1 MQFLALQVW
10 PADRVLFG
18 NYLGRTRNNVLSMDV
33 DQGNG
38 GFDYV
43 FCIWPKL
50 MLGKLIRGNRCDRRR
65 NIKDKALEV
74 ASKYLVGDC
83 FDLFSNAFY
92 VW

>member
-1 MQFLALQVW
+1 
-10 PADRVLFG
+10 RVLFG

>member
-83 FDLFSNAFY
+83 FDPFSNAF
-92 VW
+92 